1 MSVIGKVQSEKYK
14 VWRDSGHICGPTIVY
29 LGKSE
34 IAELRQYPVYASEK
48 VGSTDEDMLL
58 GLKLICVDRETY
70 LAVH

>member
-1 MSVIGKVQSEKYK
+1 MNVLQKITDIKINLMKNRGS
-14 VWRDSGHICGPTIVY
+14 DPTVAY
-29 LGKSE
+29 LGRIE
-34 IAELRQYPVYASEK
+34 IEYIKEHLNYFTEK